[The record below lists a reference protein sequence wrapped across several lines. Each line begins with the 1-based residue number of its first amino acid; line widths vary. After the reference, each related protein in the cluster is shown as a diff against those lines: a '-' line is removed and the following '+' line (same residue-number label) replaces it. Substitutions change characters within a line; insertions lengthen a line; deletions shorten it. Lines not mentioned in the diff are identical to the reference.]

1 MSFEVMYLYVGM
13 TCSDRD
19 YFDKHMHVY
28 VVLRLS

>member
-13 TCSDRD
+13 ACGDRD
-19 YFDKHMHVY
+19 YFYNYMHVY